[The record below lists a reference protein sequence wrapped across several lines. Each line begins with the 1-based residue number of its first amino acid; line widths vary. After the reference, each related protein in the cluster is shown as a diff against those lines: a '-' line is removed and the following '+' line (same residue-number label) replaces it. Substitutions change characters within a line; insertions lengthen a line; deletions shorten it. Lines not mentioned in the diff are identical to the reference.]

1 MAVGSSYYKNPF
13 EDDEPLSVQEQEDL
27 KGKLGTELFKTDSTV
42 SDTGQYNILEETP
55 SFEKYKNSAF
65 KSDPLL
71 QAAQGVEPGS
81 PPVNPDYYVYDRKEA
96 FVKAPFAKNMF
107 GGNLDVAAT
116 LDKITFDP
124 YVDGSLRGCIAYIVP
139 WTRTGVSTRTES
151 LPSAQNAPVDSTIPT
166 FLSNFWDNPD
176 AYKDLPDW
184 SIDPSL
190 LGDTSFTD
198 NFVPKWE
205 PDKSIWE
212 AASIAPSFLPP
223 EDFKGKLSTEFYN
236 SYGVDTLNN
245 VDITPSNAQQ
255 NQDNLKKDT
264 SVGLRQT
271 AFEAGNLFNKTLL
284 DGSPWSNLVDTELDL
299 FAEVTDTPTGPV
311 FAGNPDG
318 ILANIWNGARSID
331 IPSILGNRSSIPKDL
346 SSKASKSTNLFS
358 SAERSSAAWQF
369 LFNPSQLNLS
379 VGPNFKK
386 SETWGVSDEANSGTP
401 LHWTGNKNAELKFS
415 KVLLNGYVFGKRVE
429 ELEQGLIELFMKSPT
444 NDAKH
449 GPRVLEFVWGK
460 KSFGPCVIKDI
471 TISEKM
477 WDEGL
482 LVNAEANFT
491 LEKVPEWTIND
502 GYVST
507 YDASA
512 QETIGTPTKKNPPPS
527 GPDAEEKPATPT
539 PTPDEYK
546 RPEQTDKSTC
556 KKLATAILNSV
567 ELLDILEYLAEE
579 AGRSGNPLAGF
590 GIGADITAVD
600 GYERAYSQYSN
611 WLQRVVA
618 ADSTTKY
625 SPTKCGREYFR
636 QKRSELSLQPGR
648 INSDEKKAFS
658 KKAILEMRSCINT
671 ISKSPIDAYAKGNCQ
686 VFETTGGEKYK
697 ILG

>member
-1 MAVGSSYYKNPF
+1 MADPKPIPLKVVNYPTDVVQSFADAAKIDQGLGPETAESSPA
-13 EDDEPLSVQEQEDL
+13 PA
-27 KGKLGTELFKTDSTV
+27 
-42 SDTGQYNILEETP
+42 TP
-55 SFEKYKNSAF
+55 
-65 KSDPLL
+65 P
-71 QAAQGVEPGS
+71 AQPS
-81 PPVNPDYYVYDRKEA
+81 PSPDYYVYDRKEA

-116 LDKITFDP
+116 LEKIDFDP

-139 WTRTGVSTRTES
+139 WTRTGVPTKTES
-151 LPSAQNAPVDSTIPT
+151 LPSAQNAPVDSTVPT
-166 FLSNFWDNPD
+166 LLSNFWDNPD

-190 LGDTSFTD
+190 LEDTSFTD
-198 NFVPKWE
+198 NIVPTWE
-205 PDKSIWE
+205 PDESIWK
-212 AASIAPSFLPP
+212 AASISPSFLPP

-236 SYGVDTLNN
+236 SYGVDASNN

-271 AFEAGNLFNKTLL
+271 ALQTGNLLNKTLL
-284 DGSPWSNLVDTELDL
+284 DGSPWSSLVDTGLNL
-299 FAEVTDTPTGPV
+299 AAGATNTPTGPV

-318 ILANIWNGARSID
+318 ILANLFNVAR
-331 IPSILGNRSSIPKDL
+331 ILGNSSSVPKDL

-358 SAERSSAAWQF
+358 AAEKNSVAWQF

-401 LHWTGNKNAELKFS
+401 LHWTSNKNAELKFS

-429 ELEQGLIELFMKSPT
+429 GLEQGLIELFMKSPT

-477 WDEGL
+477 WDGGL

-491 LEKVPEWTIND
+491 LERVPEWTIND

-507 YDASA
+507 YDATA
-512 QETIGTPTKKNPPPS
+512 QSTVGIPTKKNPPPS
-527 GPDAEEKPATPT
+527 GPDAKEKPVAPT
-539 PTPDEYK
+539 DPADDAAKPSEPDKASSKKCGIIKTGIDNVSQLISNGDYYK
-546 RPEQTDKSTC
+546 KRVLDFGKAQFLGSSFFGEPGMDPDIGISKMSSQYVNWNSRTNVGGMIPAGTSGCGVPSLNKEKEKINKLPDYVGAGASRAQNS
-556 KKLATAILNSV
+556 KKMRDAVDLIGKYQKCIKEREAIL
-567 ELLDILEYLAEE
+567 
-579 AGRSGNPLAGF
+579 
-590 GIGADITAVD
+590 
-600 GYERAYSQYSN
+600 
-611 WLQRVVA
+611 
-618 ADSTTKY
+618 
-625 SPTKCGREYFR
+625 
-636 QKRSELSLQPGR
+636 
-648 INSDEKKAFS
+648 KK
-658 KKAILEMRSCINT
+658 
-671 ISKSPIDAYAKGNCQ
+671 
-686 VFETTGGEKYK
+686 KYK
-697 ILG
+697 DGKCK